1 MMTIKDKPS
10 LIVGGAL
17 IVVAVIAGFAVR
29 ASAGEPGAAPLDP
42 PAGTLS
48 TADARAEI
56 DYIQVLDRST
66 TAPKYDRDAFG
77 KAWTDV
83 DGNRCDTRDDILAR
97 DAQRSG
103 GTFQRSGRCTVIA
116 IAMTEPYAGKRVT
129 EKSKLDIDHVVPLK
143 VAWVSGAYQWAP
155 RVRLNLAN
163 DPRNLLAVD
172 DDTNQHAK
180 GDKTPDRWQPDGV
193 GRCEYAR
200 MYVTVLKAY
209 ELPALAATRT
219 TLADTLRGCP

>member
-1 MMTIKDKPS
+1 MTIKDKPS
-10 LIVGGAL
+10 WIIGGAL
-17 IVVAVIAGFAVR
+17 VVVAVIAGLAVR
-29 ASAGEPGAAPLDP
+29 ANAGEPAAMLDA

-48 TADARAEI
+48 VADARAEI
-56 DYIQVLDRST
+56 DYIQVLDRAA
-66 TAPKYDRDAFG
+66 TAPKYDRAQFG
-77 KAWTDV
+77 AAWTDV

-103 GTFQRSGRCTVIA
+103 GTYQTSDGCTVIG
-116 IAMTEPYAGKRVT
+116 IEMTEPYADKHVAL
-129 EKSKLDIDHVVPLK
+129 KSKLDIDHVVPLK
-143 VAWVSGAYQWAP
+143 VAWVSGAYAWAP

-180 GDKTPDRWQPDGV
+180 GDKTPDRWQPDGA

-209 ELPALAATRT
+209 ELPALAATRSA
-219 TLADTLRGCP
+219 LAETLRECA